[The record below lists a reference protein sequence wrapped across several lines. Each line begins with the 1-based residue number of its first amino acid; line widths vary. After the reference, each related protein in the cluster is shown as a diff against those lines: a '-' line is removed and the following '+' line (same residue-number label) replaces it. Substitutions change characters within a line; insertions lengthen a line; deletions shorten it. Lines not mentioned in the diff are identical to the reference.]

1 MLIHL
6 WRMCKARHASTAL
19 DGEGARLVG
28 GRWNSPGRRAV
39 YLSEHLSLAALE
51 VLAHF
56 TKGTAP
62 EHVAI
67 PLDVPE
73 DMSIYTPT
81 LTALPP
87 DWRAVEAPPSTQRFG
102 DAWLNGATTALM
114 RVSSVIIPEEFNF
127 VLNPAHP
134 DFARIKTHPPV
145 PFSFDPRL
153 IKG

>member
-1 MLIHL
+1 MRL
-6 WRMCKARHASTAL
+6 WRLSKAKHATTAL

-51 VLAHF
+51 VLVHF

-67 PLDVPE
+67 ALDVP
-73 DMSIYTPT
+73 DDVTVYTPK
-81 LTALPP
+81 LSDLPP
-87 DWRAVEAPPSTQRFG
+87 DWRAAEAPPSTQQFG
-102 DAWLNGATTALM
+102 DAWYDPVNSALM
-114 RVSSVIIPEEFNF
+114 RVPSVIIPEEFNF
-127 VLNPAHP
+127 VLNPSHP
-134 DFARIKTHPPV
+134 DSTRITKHAPV
-145 PFSFDPRL
+145 PFTFDPRL